1 MPSILFAY
9 FPIVLLVVLMSK
21 KNSMAAS
28 RALPLCAFVAYLVVI
43 FAWHYNLTWVNA
55 NVLSG
60 LLTAL
65 TPISIIA
72 GAIFLFKCMEV
83 TGALNTIR
91 ARLNRVSQN
100 PVAQLMIIGWAFA
113 FLIEGASGFGTPAA
127 IAAPILMSLGFPAL
141 RVAVFCLIMNSI
153 PVSFGA
159 VGTPIWFG
167 LSVVDLSAQALSEIS
182 VKAAVINTVAAP
194 FVVFAGLAFVVRPLN
209 LLWKNALF
217 VVLSVL
223 SCTLPYLLLS
233 MVSTE
238 FPSLI
243 GGAIGLFITLVL
255 AHYNVGLHCVEMS
268 TTQHPNSESGELS
281 LIKAGFPLWG
291 TVVML
296 IITRIHQFGIK
307 GILQATSPSADLSL
321 GYLGQFSVSASLV
334 LSLKGIFHTAANWQ
348 HSLLYVPSILPFLV
362 MGLATLWLYRVKEA
376 GKVFA
381 DTAVR
386 MKQPVLALFGA
397 LVFVNIMML
406 SNNTDNNSVSAVE
419 QIGKHLASLTGSK
432 WDFFAAFLGALGSFF
447 SGSATI
453 SNLTFAAIQ
462 ASIASQLGLSVTTI
476 LAMQS
481 VGAAMGN
488 MVCINN
494 IVAVTSILALNK
506 QDGEIL
512 TKTVWVML
520 LYGTIAGVSG
530 VLFF

>member
-1 MPSILFAY
+1 
-9 FPIVLLVVLMSK
+9 
-21 KNSMAAS
+21 MAAS
-28 RALPLCAFVAYLVVI
+28 HALPLCALVAYLVAV
-43 FAWHYNLTWVNA
+43 FAWQLDLTWVNA
-55 NVLSG
+55 HVLSG
-60 LLTAL
+60 LLTAF

-83 TGALNTIR
+83 TGALDIIR
-91 ARLNRVSQN
+91 ARLNRVNQN

-127 IAAPILMSLGFPAL
+127 IAAPILVSLGFPAL

-167 LSVVDLSAQALSEIS
+167 LSPVELSTEALTDIS
-182 VKAAVINTVAAP
+182 VKAAFINTIAAP
-194 FVVFAGLAFVVRPLN
+194 FVVFAGLAFVVKPIN

-217 VVLSVL
+217 ILLSVL

-233 MVSTE
+233 LISAE

-243 GGAIGLFITLVL
+243 GGAIGLFITLAL
-255 AHYNVGLHCVEMS
+255 AHFNIGLNRTDKSPAPTEAHV
-268 TTQHPNSESGELS
+268 SGTMALV
-281 LIKAGFPLWG
+281 KASFPLWG
-291 TVVML
+291 TVVIL
-296 IITRIHQFGIK
+296 VITRIHQLGLK
-307 GILQATSPSADLSL
+307 AILQATSPAADVSL

-334 LSLKGIFHTAANWQ
+334 FSLENIFETPERWQ

-362 MGLATLWLYRVKEA
+362 MGLATLWLYRTPNA
-376 GKVFA
+376 ISVFTE
-381 DTAVR
+381 TATR
-386 MKQPVLALFGA
+386 MKNPVLALFGA
-397 LVFVNIMML
+397 LVFVNMMML
-406 SNNTDNNSVSAVE
+406 DSSQPDGTVSAVQ
-419 QIGKHLASLTGSK
+419 QIGQHLASLTGSN
-432 WDFFAAFLGALGSFF
+432 WDFFAPFLGALGSFF

-453 SNLTFAAIQ
+453 SNLTFAGIQ

-494 IVAVTSILALNK
+494 IVAVTSILALTK

-512 TKTVWVML
+512 KKTVWVML
-520 LYGTIAGVSG
+520 LYGCVAGLCG
-530 VLFF
+530 MLFS